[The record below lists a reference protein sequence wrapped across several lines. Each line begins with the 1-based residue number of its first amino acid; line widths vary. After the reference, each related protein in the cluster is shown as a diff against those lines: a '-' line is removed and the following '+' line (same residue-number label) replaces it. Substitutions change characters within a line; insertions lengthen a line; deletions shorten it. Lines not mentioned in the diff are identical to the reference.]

1 MPPVLHLIAFRQH
14 DAGEVEI
21 IRTRGLAHFGGQE
34 MEAAR
39 PTGWTVA
46 DLVRRLARLS
56 LDIII
61 NGPVQEARRLPG
73 LDPGEWIS
81 MAPRGPSEAL
91 LVEFG
96 RNP

>member
-1 MPPVLHLIAFRQH
+1 
-14 DAGEVEI
+14 
-21 IRTRGLAHFGGQE
+21 

-61 NGPVQEARRLPG
+61 NGPVRGARRLPG

-81 MAPRGPSEAL
+81 MAPRGSSEAL

>member
-1 MPPVLHLIAFRQH
+1 
-14 DAGEVEI
+14 
-21 IRTRGLAHFGGQE
+21 
-34 MEAAR
+34 
-39 PTGWTVA
+39 
-46 DLVRRLARLS
+46 VRRLARLS

-81 MAPRGPSEAL
+81 MALRGPSEAL